1 MSDFISD
8 LRDRLKSAWSG
19 GLERLT
25 ERFKRVDATGD
36 APAPSEGRG
45 RRYWWLASLVAAFL
59 IVYYPLGMM
68 LYQTIDDDVDMQ
80 PEPEYLAEGGSR
92 AVAIVASML
101 NQQTEYWAP
110 NKPFWMPAAAL
121 DNMPN
126 YQSGMVYAMSRFAI
140 ELGDY
145 LGRVRGS
152 SGMDP
157 NLDLAAGLLKTDPTT
172 WYWGQGNILPQPTAE
187 SRYRKAAQALITYNK
202 EVAIGKANYDR
213 RADNL
218 IAFLDRVSSDLGAA
232 SSALDSRVTESDA
245 GFFDRQADDVFYD
258 VKGKLYAY
266 HMILR
271 EIGVDFE
278 AVIAQKQA
286 TGIWT
291 NMLQSLRKAA
301 VMDPLIIANGE
312 QGSLFVPSHLSQL
325 GFDLLRARTQI
336 REATDALQK

>member
-1 MSDFISD
+1 MPNFIRD
-8 LRDRLKSAWSG
+8 LLDRMKSTWDAG
-19 GLERLT
+19 YQRLT
-25 ERFKRVDATGD
+25 EPFKRVDATGD
-36 APAPSEGRG
+36 EPASSSGRS
-45 RRYWWLASLVAAFL
+45 RRIWWIASLVAAFL
-59 IVYYPLGMM
+59 LVYYPLGMA

-80 PEPEYLAEGGSR
+80 PSPLYTVEGGSR
-92 AVAIVASML
+92 AVAIVVTMIQ
-101 NQQTEYWAP
+101 QQTEYWSP

-126 YQSGMVYAMSRFAI
+126 YQLGMIYAMSRFGI

-152 SGMDP
+152 SAMDP
-157 NLDLAAGLLKTDPTT
+157 NLDQAAGQLKYDGTT
-172 WYWGQGNILPQPTAE
+172 WYWGQGNILPMPTAE
-187 SRYRKAAQALITYNK
+187 SRYRDAAQALMTYNRN
-202 EVAIGKANYDR
+202 VASGKANFDR

-218 IAFLDRVSSDLGAA
+218 IAFLDRVAADLGSA
-232 SSALDSRVTESDA
+232 SSTLDSRASLP
-245 GFFDRQADDVFYD
+245 GSGYFDTQADDVFYEA
-258 VKGKLYAY
+258 KGRLYAY

-271 EIGVDFE
+271 ELGVDFE

-301 VMDPLIIANGE
+301 VMDPLVVANGAP
-312 QGSLFVPSHLSQL
+312 GSLFVPSHLSQL

>member
-1 MSDFISD
+1 MPDF
-8 LRDRLKSAWSG
+8 LRDTLDRVKSAF
-19 GLERLT
+19 ERLA
-25 ERFKRVDATGD
+25 EPFKRVDATGD
-36 APAPSEGRG
+36 APSAGDRP
-45 RRYWWLASLVAAFL
+45 RRLWWIAGPIAAFL
-59 IVYYPLGMM
+59 VVYYPVGMV
-68 LYQTIDDDVDMQ
+68 LYHTIDDDVDMQ
-80 PEPEYLAEGGSR
+80 PAPQYTVEGGSR
-92 AVAIVASML
+92 AVAIVVTML
-101 NQQTEYWAP
+101 EQQTEYWAP

-126 YQSGMVYAMSRFAI
+126 YQLGMVYAMSRFAI

-152 SGMDP
+152 SSMDA
-157 NLDLAAGLLKTDPTT
+157 NLDQAAGLLKYDGKT
-172 WYWGQGNILPQPTAE
+172 WYWGQGNILPMPTAE
-187 SRYRKAAQALITYNK
+187 SRYREAAKALMAYNRD
-202 EVAIGKANYDR
+202 VGAGKANYDK

-218 IAFLDRVSSDLGAA
+218 IAFLDRVAADLGSA
-232 SSALDSRVTESDA
+232 SAILDARVSESDA
-245 GFFDRQADDVFYD
+245 GYFDTKADDVFYD

-301 VMDPLIIANGE
+301 MMDPLVVANGE
-312 QGSLFVPSHLSQL
+312 PGSLFVPSHLSEL

-336 REATDALQK
+336 REATDSLQK